1 MRVTVLNG
9 SPRGQYS
16 TTLHSVLYLKEIFRE
31 DNFEIIE
38 VASRIK
44 SLEKDCTPVIE
55 AMQRADIILF
65 SYPVYTFL
73 APYQLHRAIELIKE
87 KNPDLKGKYAAQ
99 ITTSKHFYDVT
110 AQKFIE
116 ENVRD
121 MGMEY
126 LSGLYADMDD
136 LTTDKGQQQLESYW
150 KYIHYQYS
158 QKEHTVPHQ
167 EKTGSHLVT
176 IVTDM
181 DNDPEL
187 REAIDTFIRSIKAR
201 TRVIN
206 LRDINIMGGCI
217 SCFHCT
223 TDGKCI
229 YKDHFPEFMK
239 ENIYNSSALI
249 YAYRIKD
256 HSMGSRFKLYDDR
269 QFCNGHRMMTID
281 MPVGYIVKGDLSKE
295 NNLRMLMEARSEVA
309 RNILC
314 GIVNEKDPEKE
325 RQEINALAGRITYTL
340 DNKTTLPQ
348 NFYGVGGTKI
358 FRDLIWLMRGLMKA
372 DHRFY
377 KKHGIYDDFPQKHI
391 GRMMQVKLIGLIFN
405 NRKIRRK
412 IGSKMNEGMSAP
424 YRKAVEKARERMQK
438 TK

>member
-44 SLEKDCTPVIE
+44 SLEKDCTQVIE

-116 ENVRD
+116 ENVR
-121 MGMEY
+121 
-126 LSGLYADMDD
+126 
-136 LTTDKGQQQLESYW
+136 
-150 KYIHYQYS
+150 
-158 QKEHTVPHQ
+158 
-167 EKTGSHLVT
+167 
-176 IVTDM
+176 DM

-424 YRKAVEKARERMQK
+424 YRKAVKKARERMQK